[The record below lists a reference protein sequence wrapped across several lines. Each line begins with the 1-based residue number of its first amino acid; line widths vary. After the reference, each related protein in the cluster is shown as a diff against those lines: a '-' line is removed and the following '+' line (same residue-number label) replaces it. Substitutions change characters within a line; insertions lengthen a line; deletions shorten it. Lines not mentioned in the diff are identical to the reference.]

1 MESISHNAHSDP
13 DFYRDLDERLAE
25 ANVSLS
31 ALHQVLGK
39 LGAPEGQGAQTPSAS
54 ERLSWLIVRQPGRR
68 TDRVQI
74 GCGFQQ
80 HPRWK
85 FLAGVPLIYL
95 PILVGLLPVIVC
107 ALLVRTHL
115 TLIGG
120 HKLKSY
126 WDDFVPSWVSHRYTR
141 ENQILPNRLFE
152 RYKQLAWIAK
162 SKLFWIFNCKLY
174 CPLSIALIAYLLYL
188 VKIVEQWWCPF
199 GHDKKHSYAD
209 APIDKSFWHAAGDE
223 NLLHPEDRENPS
235 WNKDSK

>member
-1 MESISHNAHSDP
+1 MESISYNATSDP
-13 DFYRDLDERLAE
+13 NFYRDLDERLAE

-31 ALHQVLGK
+31 ALHQVLSE
-39 LGAPEGQGAQTPSAS
+39 LGAPEGQDTQATSAS
-54 ERLSWLIVRQPGRR
+54 ARLSWLIVQQIGRK

-95 PILVGLLPVIVC
+95 PILIGLLPMIACV
-107 ALLVRTHL
+107 LLVKTHL
-115 TLIGG
+115 TLVGG
-120 HKLKSY
+120 HNLKSY

-141 ENQILPNRLFE
+141 ENQILPNKLFE

-162 SKLFWIFNCKLY
+162 SKLFWVFNCKLY
-174 CPLSIALIAYLLYL
+174 CPLSIALISYLLYL

-199 GHDKKHSYAD
+199 GHDKKLSYAD
-209 APIDKSFWHAAGDE
+209 VPIDKSFWHAAGDE

-235 WNKDSK
+235 WNKDAT